1 MKRRLILLLI
11 SLLPLAAVA
20 EVRPMSADE
29 LYARIH
35 HNMGLFGDIFREI
48 SIRYVDQVDPNE
60 FMRAGIEGMLRTLDP
75 YTVYIPEED
84 TDDLDVI
91 TYGKYG
97 GVGLEIG
104 VRGEDKVL
112 TVISAME
119 DSPAQRV
126 GIRSGDRVIAV
137 DGNSTKGMSTRE
149 ASRYL
154 RGEPNSLVSL
164 TIERTGTPEPI
175 EFVLTRQIIDIKD
188 VPYSGF
194 IEPGIGYIKLAHFST
209 RAQSELDEALVDLQ
223 SKGMKALVLDLRGNP
238 GGLMNAAVGVLQKFL
253 DKGEVVVSTKG
264 RTPDANRTF
273 KLGSD
278 PVAKSVPLAVLIDG
292 GSASASEIVAGAI
305 QDLDRG
311 VLIGE
316 PTFGKGLVQSV
327 ISFET
332 GEALKLTTAKYF
344 TPSGRLIQK
353 VDYFGEDDSSS
364 VVQPLDEVPDSGY
377 VTRNGRKVEGGGGI
391 VPDILVETPQPGQLG
406 VELWRQGK
414 FFDFVTEY
422 MADSPELSDASVSDE
437 MLEQFRN
444 WLVEKGF
451 SYAADGEKELLSLR
465 EILAD
470 FDLAENAEAD
480 FAHLEYYLEL
490 VRDRDFDMEHEFIRS
505 SLSTELANSLYGSAG
520 RIEASFDHDPQILR
534 AVEVLKNNVEYDKL
548 LAVTDTTNQS
558 RE

>member
-1 MKRRLILLLI
+1 MKRRLILLLL

-35 HNMGLFGDIFREI
+35 HNMGLFGDIYREI

-264 RTPDANRTF
+264 RTQDANRTF

-364 VVQPLDEVPDSGY
+364 VVQPLEEAPDSGY

-422 MADSPELSDASVSDE
+422 MADSPEINDASVSDE

-451 SYAADGEKELLSLR
+451 SYSADGERELLSLR

-470 FDLAENAEAD
+470 FKLAENAEAD

-548 LAVTDTTNQS
+548 LAVTDATNQS